1 MSISHSSSPN
11 FGEKPH
17 FKITDRQQ
25 STPGVEYLQGNNN
38 CFEEE
43 EEWQSV
49 RVFSNLSSV
58 FFLPHP
64 LRNMK
69 FSS

>member
-1 MSISHSSSPN
+1 MSISHSTSPN
-11 FGEKPH
+11 FGEKSH

-25 STPGVEYLQGNNN
+25 SLPGVEYLQGNNN

-49 RVFSNLSSV
+49 RTFSDFFQS
-58 FFLPHP
+58 FFLI
-64 LRNMK
+64 
-69 FSS
+69 SSFV